1 MGSSSVTVAFGCWV
15 LARDESRGCA
25 AVRGRLAPL
34 MRPSMLQD
42 EWIVPTVAVLKTTG
56 SLFDATNSAVS
67 IDADSIRM
75 TCGSQTRLLR
85 ATRESQIEALAWEA
99 VHFMYASIQICPSKL
114 TSFFFR
120 PVVHRARVSPLSGV
134 RPRNPAPLLCGVVS
148 LASKWYT
155 IPAICP
161 RTTDGFMS
169 MCADFF

>member
-1 MGSSSVTVAFGCWV
+1 
-15 LARDESRGCA
+15 
-25 AVRGRLAPL
+25 

-114 TSFFFR
+114 TSFFFPAGCPSR
-120 PVVHRARVSPLSGV
+120 PGVTAVRCPSAESCTIALRCRVAGLEMVHDTRHLSTHHRWFHVYV
-134 RPRNPAPLLCGVVS
+134 RRFFLTSWPADGS
-148 LASKWYT
+148 LVG
-155 IPAICP
+155 
-161 RTTDGFMS
+161 R
-169 MCADFF
+169 